1 MGLRSEERGIG
12 WAPARREA
20 RVVAAAIDLFV
31 VALIA
36 ALCGLAAL
44 GVMLAQVNP
53 LEADPTL
60 GQWVVGYAIA
70 ALAIPA
76 GSAYIWLGTLQR
88 RDARRAR
95 ARSPRRGDAEV
106 VAGPRAALVARIAG
120 SAWSASGGP
129 GSTRRVA
136 RWSTAPPAPG
146 CWSACASH
154 DATPDS

>member
-31 VALIA
+31 VAVIA

-70 ALAIPA
+70 ALSIPA
-76 GSAYIWLGTLQR
+76 GPAYIWLGTRSGGTLG
-88 RDARRAR
+88 AR
-95 ARSPRRGDAEV
+95 ALGLRVEATPSSSLA
-106 VAGPRAALVARIAG
+106 RALL
-120 SAWSASGGP
+120 W
-129 GSTRRVA
+129 
-136 RWSTAPPAPG
+136 WPG
-146 CWSACASH
+146 CWLALVGLWWPWLDPEGRALV
-154 DATPDS
+154 DRATGAWLLERVRLDAATPNS

>member
-20 RVVAAAIDLFV
+20 RVVAAAIDLLV
-31 VALIA
+31 VAVLA

-60 GQWVVGYAIA
+60 GQWLVGYAIA

-76 GSAYIWLGTLQR
+76 GPAYIWLATLSGGTLG
-88 RDARRAR
+88 AR
-95 ARSPRRGDAEV
+95 ALGLRVEATPRSSLARALLWWPGGWHRAGRPL
-106 VAGPRAALVARIAG
+106 VALARPGRPRAGRPRHRRLAAGAR
-120 SAWSASGGP
+120 
-129 GSTRRVA
+129 
-136 RWSTAPPAPG
+136 APR
-146 CWSACASH
+146 
-154 DATPDS
+154 

>member
-31 VALIA
+31 VAVLA

-60 GQWVVGYAIA
+60 GQWAIGYAIA

-76 GSAYIWLGTLQR
+76 GPAYIWLGTLSGGTLG
-88 RDARRAR
+88 AR
-95 ARSPRRGDAEV
+95 ALGLRVEATPRSSLARALLWWPGLWLGLVGLWWPWLDP
-106 VAGPRAALVARIAG
+106 AGRALVDRATG
-120 SAWSASGGP
+120 AWLLE
-129 GSTRRVA
+129 RVPIDA
-136 RWSTAPPAPG
+136 
-146 CWSACASH
+146 
-154 DATPDS
+154 ATPDS